1 MITAPETLVNAFIGK
16 PAEPTE
22 DEVAAALGPVKA
34 HWDDLLARLASE
46 CGITE
51 REWNS
56 YSPKKA
62 GWALRL
68 KVKKRNIVYLGPSD
82 HAFRVSFILGD
93 RAVEAVRQSKLPKK
107 IVKLVED
114 GKRYPEGTGVLMAV
128 TSAADLPAIVK
139 LAAIKMQH

>member
-16 PAEPTE
+16 TEEPAE
-22 DEVAAALGPVKA
+22 DELASALGPAKVL
-34 HWDDLLARLASE
+34 WDELLARLSAE
-46 CGITE
+46 CGLSV

-56 YSPKKA
+56 YSPKA

-68 KVKKRNIVYLGPSD
+68 KVKKRNIVYLGPCQQ
-82 HAFRVSFILGD
+82 AFRVSFILGD
-93 RAVEAVRQSKLPKK
+93 RAIEAARQSKLPKN
-107 IVKLVED
+107 ILKLVEE

-128 TSAADLPAIVK
+128 TSASDIPAIVK